1 MLCAFVA
8 DRRRPVQ
15 PSPDIRALDSLGRD
29 LIERAYA
36 DSTWR
41 NLNSH
46 IKIYLTF
53 CEAVS
58 SAPFPVTVKLITRY
72 IAYLVSLGRVYG
84 TILNHLSSIK
94 HMHKFLGHD
103 LTWDSDYRYKLLL
116 RGVKRYLGT
125 AVQRKAPI
133 TPRLLL
139 RIVHLFD
146 FDKPLHVAM
155 WALFLVAFYSFLHK
169 PNLVVDRAAQVSPKV
184 LLRSALCFDASFAYL
199 TVHASKTVQFQEHLF
214 SLPFPRIPG
223 SLLCPVAALVNHI
236 RINQV
241 PQDMHLFSVRYDSSL
256 SHITYTHFSSF
267 LASCRS

>member
-36 DSTWR
+36 DSTRR

-155 WALFLVAFYSFLHK
+155 WALFLVAFYSFLRK
-169 PNLVVDRAAQVSPKV
+169 SNLVVDRAAQVSPKV
-184 LLRSALCFDASFAYL
+184 LLRSDLCFDASFAYL
-199 TVHASKTVQFQEHLF
+199 TVRASKTIQFQERLF
-214 SLPFPRIPG
+214 SLPLPRIPG
-223 SLLCPVAALVNHI
+223 SLLCPVAALVNHL

-241 PQDMHLFSVRYDSSL
+241 PQDMPLFSVRSDSSL
-256 SHITYTHFSSF
+256 SHITYTLKYHLS
-267 LASCRS
+267 